1 MKTKASIPNEDLKA
15 IREIMERSSRFLSL
29 SGLSGIFAGLCAL
42 AGAAIAWFLILD
54 FGQVEYNE
62 FIEDKAGIFN
72 SDLWLYFV
80 LDAIIILIFAAL
92 GVVYFS
98 QRKARKS
105 GLKFWTDSTRRLL
118 IHLMI
123 PLVSGGVFTLILLF
137 NNYIDLIASA
147 MLIFYGLS
155 LVNAGKFTFG
165 EIHYLGLTEI
175 VLGILAGVFVRHG
188 LLIWATGFGV
198 MHIVYGTVMY
208 YRYEKYGDN
217 KLEGNL

>member
-1 MKTKASIPNEDLKA
+1 MKAKTSIPNQDLKA

-42 AGAAIAWFLILD
+42 AGAAVAWFFILD
-54 FGQVEYNE
+54 FGQVNYNDFLE
-62 FIEDKAGIFN
+62 GNTGLLN
-72 SDLWLYFV
+72 SGLWLYFA
-80 LDAIIILIFAAL
+80 LDAFIVLVFAIL
-92 GVVYFS
+92 GVAYFS

-105 GLKFWTDSTRRLL
+105 GQKFWTNSSRRLL

-123 PLVSGGVFTLILLF
+123 PMVTGGVFILILVF
-137 NNYIDLIASA
+137 KNNTDLIASV

-175 VLGILAGVFVRHG
+175 VLGILAGVFVSYG

-208 YRYEKYGDN
+208 YRYEKYGYN
-217 KLEGNL
+217 

>member
-42 AGAAIAWFLILD
+42 AGAAIAWFFILD
-54 FGQVEYNE
+54 YGQVNYNDFME
-62 FIEDKAGIFN
+62 GNTGLLN
-72 SDLWLYFV
+72 SGLGFYFT
-80 LDAIIILIFAAL
+80 LDAFLVLVFAAL
-92 GVVYFS
+92 GVIYFS
-98 QRKARKS
+98 LRKARKS
-105 GLKFWTDSTRRLL
+105 GQKLWAASTRRLL
-118 IHLMI
+118 VHLII
-123 PLVSGGVFTLILLF
+123 PLVTGGVFTLILVF
-137 NNYIDLIASA
+137 KNNTDLIASV

-175 VLGILAGVFVRHG
+175 ALGILAGVFVRYG

-198 MHIVYGTVMY
+198 MHIVYGAVMY
-208 YRYEKYGDN
+208 YRYEK
-217 KLEGNL
+217 